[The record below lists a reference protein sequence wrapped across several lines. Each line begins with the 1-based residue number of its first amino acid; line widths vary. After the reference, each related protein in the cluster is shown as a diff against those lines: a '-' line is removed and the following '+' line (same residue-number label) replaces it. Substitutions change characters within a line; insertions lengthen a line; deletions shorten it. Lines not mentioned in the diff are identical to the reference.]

1 MFALDSIAQAD
12 AAWAAFSTSM
22 LGNEGT
28 RDVTDV
34 AAGAGG
40 RTAGVG
46 TAAGFVVVVV
56 VEVEVEVED
65 DATDFFLERESAMK
79 PPSPVH

>member
-1 MFALDSIAQAD
+1 MMFALDSIAQAD
-12 AAWAAFSTSM
+12 AAWAAFPTSL

-28 RDVTDV
+28 RDV

-65 DATDFFLERESAMK
+65 DSNDFELERESAK
-79 PPSPVH
+79 EPA